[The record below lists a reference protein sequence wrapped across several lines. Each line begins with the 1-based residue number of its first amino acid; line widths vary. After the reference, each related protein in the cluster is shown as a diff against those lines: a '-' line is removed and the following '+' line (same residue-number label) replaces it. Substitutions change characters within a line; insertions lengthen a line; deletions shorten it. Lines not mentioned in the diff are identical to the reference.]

1 MATKD
6 LKSLWKGILE
16 TLGPTMNRAHFITWF
31 AHTAILSLEH
41 GVLTLGLPNHMAL
54 NWVKTHYAAKI
65 LSAAQQVESSVENIL
80 FEVDGAL
87 PNTDDFRSADVSAL
101 CNAQVRSK
109 TRKLPNKNEVSVGE
123 HGIRGRLLNPKYTLE
138 NFVVGKDNQLA
149 HAACSAV
156 VTRPGFAYNP
166 LFVYGGVGLGKTHLL
181 QATGNGL
188 LKNHDLAVVYL
199 TAERFMNE
207 VVEAIKKYNAQDF
220 RKRYRSIDCLII
232 DDIQFFAN
240 KERTQEEFF
249 HTFNELYDAN
259 KQIIISSDRPPK
271 ELSGIEDRLKS
282 RFESGMVVEVYFADY
297 ETRLAILQEK
307 CRERE
312 VILPPDV
319 LAFIASNVHD
329 SIRELEGVLTQAI
342 AQAKL
347 EQSTPTVR
355 SVAKI
360 MHKLSN
366 GKGEFV
372 GVSKEDME
380 HTPTIRTSQDVMNIV
395 SQYYRISP
403 DELIGEC
410 RKKEVLLPR
419 QVAMYLIY
427 EILKYSYDTIGDSFG
442 GRNHTTVMHAYNKVK
457 NQLHEDRKLVQ
468 DMYALKREMG
478 L

>member
-156 VTRPGFAYNP
+156 VTRPG
-166 LFVYGGVGLGKTHLL
+166 L
-181 QATGNGL
+181 
-188 LKNHDLAVVYL
+188 
-199 TAERFMNE
+199 
-207 VVEAIKKYNAQDF
+207 VEAIKKYNAQDF